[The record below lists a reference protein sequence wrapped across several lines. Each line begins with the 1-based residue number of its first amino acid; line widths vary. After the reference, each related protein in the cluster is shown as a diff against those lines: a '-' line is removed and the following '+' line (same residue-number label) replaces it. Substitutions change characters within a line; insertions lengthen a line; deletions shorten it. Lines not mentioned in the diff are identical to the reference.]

1 MDFRGQSSICNGG
14 IKMVANVGDVI
25 KYHIDFIE
33 EGLCIQQGKVC
44 KIKEGL
50 FSKKYLVEVIRTS
63 ALFDNNIRARWV
75 NGKNII
81 EILKQKDGV
90 I

>member
-1 MDFRGQSSICNGG
+1 MLVNI
-14 IKMVANVGDVI
+14 GDVV

-44 KIKEGL
+44 KIKESL
-50 FSKKYLVEVIRTS
+50 FSKKYLVEVIRTPM
-63 ALFDNNIRARWV
+63 LFDNSNTVRARWV

-81 EILKQKDGV
+81 ETVGIDNGINSRV
-90 I
+90 IRK